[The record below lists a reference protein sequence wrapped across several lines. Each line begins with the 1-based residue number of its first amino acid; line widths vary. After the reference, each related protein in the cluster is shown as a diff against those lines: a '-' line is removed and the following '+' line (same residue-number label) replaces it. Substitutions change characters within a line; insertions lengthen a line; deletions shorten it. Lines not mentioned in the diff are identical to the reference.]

1 MFVFGSV
8 WDYLLYNTITSNPLG
23 LLYVIALV
31 GYTALI
37 MCVLSD
43 AANKVKRLKKM
54 QKQQILY
61 YSINHNLYCIRAYSN
76 CINREANYCH
86 SIINRYG
93 ASVSEPLY

>member
-37 MCVLSD
+37 MCVISD
-43 AANKVKRLKKM
+43 AANKIKCLKKI
-54 QKQQILY
+54 QNSKFFITVLIII
-61 YSINHNLYCIRAYSN
+61 SIVLGHIATVLTGKLITV
-76 CINREANYCH
+76 I
-86 SIINRYG
+86 
-93 ASVSEPLY
+93 V

>member
-8 WDYLLYNTITSNPLG
+8 WDYLLYNAITSNPLG

-43 AANKVKRLKKM
+43 AANKIKRLKKI
-54 QKQQILY
+54 QNSKFFITVLIIISIVLGHIATILTGKL
-61 YSINHNLYCIRAYSN
+61 ITV
-76 CINREANYCH
+76 
-86 SIINRYG
+86 II
-93 ASVSEPLY
+93 

>member
-31 GYTALI
+31 GYTVLI

-43 AANKVKRLKKM
+43 AANKIK
-54 QKQQILY
+54 
-61 YSINHNLYCIRAYSN
+61 
-76 CINREANYCH
+76 
-86 SIINRYG
+86 
-93 ASVSEPLY
+93 

>member
-1 MFVFGSV
+1 MFIFGSV

-43 AANKVKRLKKM
+43 AANKIKRLKKM
-54 QKQQILY
+54 QNSKFFITVLIII
-61 YSINHNLYCIRAYSN
+61 SIVLGHIATVLTGKLITV
-76 CINREANYCH
+76 
-86 SIINRYG
+86 II
-93 ASVSEPLY
+93 

>member
-8 WDYLLYNTITSNPLG
+8 WDYLLYNIITSNPLG

-43 AANKVKRLKKM
+43 AANKIKRLKKM
-54 QKQQILY
+54 QNSKFFITVLIII
-61 YSINHNLYCIRAYSN
+61 SIVLGHITTVLTGKLITV
-76 CINREANYCH
+76 I
-86 SIINRYG
+86 
-93 ASVSEPLY
+93 V

>member
-31 GYTALI
+31 GYTVLI

-43 AANKVKRLKKM
+43 AANKIKRLKKM
-54 QKQQILY
+54 QNSKFFITILIII
-61 YSINHNLYCIRAYSN
+61 SIVLGHIATVLTGKLITV
-76 CINREANYCH
+76 I
-86 SIINRYG
+86 
-93 ASVSEPLY
+93 V

>member
-1 MFVFGSV
+1 MFVFGNV

-54 QKQQILY
+54 QNSKFFITVLIII
-61 YSINHNLYCIRAYSN
+61 SIVLGHIATVLTGKLITV
-76 CINREANYCH
+76 I
-86 SIINRYG
+86 
-93 ASVSEPLY
+93 V